1 MEREKLLKLKVVKKN
16 SKLQDASSFISMK
29 KPRLNDH
36 DRQIK
41 TDTKGNL
48 IFFTNKKTV
57 SIKIAAKVKKNS
69 IIYMIKLVNS
79 TGTFCLLF
87 KRT

>member
-1 MEREKLLKLKVVKKN
+1 
-16 SKLQDASSFISMK
+16 MK

-57 SIKIAAKVKKNS
+57 SIKIAAKVKKIVLS
-69 IIYMIKLVNS
+69 I
-79 TGTFCLLF
+79 
-87 KRT
+87 